1 MHTPALFA
9 QIFSQGRD
17 EEDNCDLIQPIE
29 QVTQAS
35 WLADSCRDGPTW
47 AWESVHVAKCKRR
60 VLTLKS
66 EINIHC
72 FTDDDHVHVSWNT
85 ETGPF
90 FLRNFWHLHRTS
102 WSRIHDA
109 FKSNTKTVRVLQIF
123 YAPKIEIHR
132 MAVVILVE

>member
-17 EEDNCDLIQPIE
+17 EEDNSDLIQPIE

-90 FLRNFWHLHRTS
+90 FLRNLLRS
-102 WSRIHDA
+102 QNRNSQDGSGDSGRMNMDGHDQ
-109 FKSNTKTVRVLQIF
+109 T
-123 YAPKIEIHR
+123 APAASFISD
-132 MAVVILVE
+132 LVP